1 MNSEIARQRR
11 RISQQ
16 QQGIY
21 IRTITRVESNTELG
35 YNRPA
40 QATTNYFGCGM
51 LHPVGEQQMPSQT
64 IHLPEELYKYILA
77 TKGEDQSTSGRIT
90 ELVKRGKEMEDH
102 NER

>member
-1 MNSEIARQRR
+1 
-11 RISQQ
+11 
-16 QQGIY
+16 
-21 IRTITRVESNTELG
+21 
-35 YNRPA
+35 
-40 QATTNYFGCGM
+40 
-51 LHPVGEQQMPSQT
+51 MPSQT